1 MKKKIIV
8 FLAALLGAFA
18 MPSLQA
24 QQIPQRQN
32 EGVNKMNSKN
42 SQKAVL
48 KDLNLTATQKAEMK
62 VLQEEGRSQMQA
74 IQNDKNLS
82 QQDKKAKLEAL
93 REAQTV
99 KRNAILTPEQKAKI
113 ESQMKERQANAG
125 KNGQRIQQG
134 RQGINSQGRRRM
146 SPQNTQSKNWDALN
160 LTATQKAE
168 MKVLQEEGRSQMQAI
183 QNDKSLSQQDK
194 KAKLEALREAQTVK
208 RNTILTPEQQAKW
221 NANRQTMRGPGDRNL
236 RSKRPL
242 PTPTNS

>member
-48 KDLNLTATQKAEMK
+48 KD
-62 VLQEEGRSQMQA
+62 
-74 IQNDKNLS
+74 
-82 QQDKKAKLEAL
+82 
-93 REAQTV
+93 
-99 KRNAILTPEQKAKI
+99 
-113 ESQMKERQANAG
+113 
-125 KNGQRIQQG
+125 
-134 RQGINSQGRRRM
+134 
-146 SPQNTQSKNWDALN
+146 LN